1 MNATIMTGAAMRP
14 YKLVSYNCYSAELR
28 TELFTS
34 LDELAYAAY
43 RASWYLKDNARKWFV
58 SETYAVEQCAFAPR
72 GKPLAIAELVAWGGR
87 LAWNK
92 YVLDTL
98 SAYTHRQGPVRGIR
112 KWRGGS
118 SSRPHQVQG
127 QRRANAL
134 VLVEDGEVPARVS
147 RCGFNLPDSW
157 DGRRR
162 INQRCWKSQHKG
174 RKSWDRPAQHG
185 KKQ

>member
-1 MNATIMTGAAMRP
+1 MTATINTGAAVRP

-43 RASWYLKDNARKWFV
+43 RASWYLKDNANKWFV
-58 SETYAVEQCAFAPR
+58 SETYAVKQCAFTPR
-72 GKPLAIAELVAWGGR
+72 GKPLSIVELVAWGGR
-87 LAWNK
+87 LAWDR
-92 YVLDTL
+92 YVLDKL
-98 SAYTHRQGPVRGIR
+98 STYTRRQGPVRGIR

-118 SSRPHQVQG
+118 SSRPHQVQSE
-127 QRRANAL
+127 RRSNAF
-134 VLVEDGEVPARVS
+134 VLVEEGEVAARVP

-162 INQRCWKSQHKG
+162 VNQRCWKAQHKG
-174 RKSWDRPAQHG
+174 RKSWDRPAGHG